1 MHMPSAPL
9 LALIAEIYRS
19 AQDASAWTAIMAGMV
34 SMLQGRSAR
43 LLALNTDGNTV
54 YRSLKYNIDDSY
66 HQPYVDHYVNLCPWR
81 PELASKPEGM
91 LYTSFLDFSCPQEQ
105 FHRSEFYND
114 WARPQGIEHGLC
126 GTIYRDRSQIVQ
138 LLVQRTPE
146 PGHFTRHDQYL
157 ANSLV
162 THMQQALTL
171 SNILLQAESE
181 PTFIREASQRHRGFA
196 LLDAQMRLRYA
207 DPEADEW
214 LSRSRCVRIEKEQ
227 LLFTHPARQ
236 NNFHRLFSSCLA
248 TTHQQGKTAGG
259 RMLLR
264 QENRVL
270 RFSPLFVDSTHPLL
284 HATQA
289 AVAVV
294 IEDATEIRL
303 SPREQHLV
311 EALAAGSSLREYA
324 ALNGLSYETVRYQLK
339 NAFAKTNTH
348 RQHELVAWLLRK

>member
-19 AQDASAWTAIMAGMV
+19 AHDASAWTAIMAGMV
-34 SMLQGRSAR
+34 GMLQGRSAR

-54 YRSLKYNIDDSY
+54 HRSLKYNIDDSY

-81 PELASKPEGM
+81 PELASKPEGA
-91 LYTSFLDFSCPQEQ
+91 LYSSFLDFSCPQEQ

-126 GTIYRDRSQIVQ
+126 GTIYRDKSQIVQ

-146 PGHFTRHDQYL
+146 PGHFTRNDQCL

-171 SNILLQAESE
+171 STVLLQAESE
-181 PTFIREASQRHRGFA
+181 PALIREATQRHRGFL
-196 LLDAQMRLRYA
+196 LLDARMRLRYA
-207 DPEADEW
+207 DPEAHEW
-214 LSRSRCVRIEKEQ
+214 LSRSSCVRLQNEQ
-227 LLFTHPARQ
+227 ILFAHPAGQ
-236 NNFHRLFSSCLA
+236 SSFHRLFSACLT
-248 TTHQQGKTAGG
+248 TTHQHGKAAGG
-259 RMLLR
+259 RMPLR
-264 QENRVL
+264 QDNRVL

-289 AVAVV
+289 AVAVI
-294 IEDATEIRL
+294 IEEASEIRL
-303 SPREQHLV
+303 SPREQSLV

-324 ALNGLSYETVRYQLK
+324 MLHGLSYETVRYQLK